1 VALHDKF
8 LMPEKS
14 AETAANVAGM
24 VGRFLVVA
32 IDCDAGHVMLG
43 AVVSVTLT
51 VKVHVDVRFALSV
64 AVQPT
69 TVVPKV
75 KLAPDVALH
84 DELLIPD
91 PSVTE
96 NPVVLK
102 MMGMA
107 GNRLAVALVMF
118 GQVHRGGVTSLT
130 LTGNVHETT
139 WPAVSTAEHVVLVE
153 PRLKDE
159 LETGAQVSDVT
170 VRVDVALGC
179 RTTFIRGT
187 PMEAVIST
195 MEGQVNAA
203 THQSWIFT
211 SMQRALKHG

>member
-1 VALHDKF
+1 MALHDRF

-118 GQVHRGGVTSLT
+118 GQVHRGGVVS
-130 LTGNVHETT
+130 TT
-139 WPAVSTAEHVVLVE
+139 ATENEQEVFHPAVSRVE
-153 PRLKDE
+153 QVTDVFDPR
-159 LETGAQVSDVT
+159 V
-170 VRVDVALGC
+170 
-179 RTTFIRGT
+179 
-187 PMEAVIST
+187 
-195 MEGQVNAA
+195 
-203 THQSWIFT
+203 
-211 SMQRALKHG
+211 